1 MLISHEVPISL
12 LEESKSFNDYDYCLL
27 HLTAISEYKKYYQQA
42 IKEGRKVL
50 LDNSIFELG
59 DALTLEEVYQG
70 VLDIHPT
77 WVIVPDCL
85 DDTETTIERFQE
97 WEKRYPDLDVLTIG
111 VVQGKSLEDL
121 VRCYQYMSEHADKIA
136 ISFDSKAY
144 DELSIFEEDKLERW
158 CNGRQIFIKY
168 LVDNNIWN
176 DAKPHHLLGC
186 SYAKEFSQPLYNE
199 LSIETIDT
207 SNPIV
212 AAIKHL
218 RYKLYGLDEKPSV
231 KLCDLINYSLDAEQR
246 EFVTYNTQIF
256 KKICGKNK
264 WIAFFSQTGGEIVN
278 LSKRLGRWPD
288 LIVTNRRDFNGVVD
302 ELPRGLIYKIPEKPC
317 IEDYRSALFGI
328 DKKTALITLHG
339 YLRVVPAEI
348 CDYNIFNLHP
358 GLITR
363 YPELKGFNPQEK
375 AYKLHL
381 PVSGVV
387 IHKVIPEVDSGE
399 ILIEK
404 PLPIEDKSLEEIY
417 VELHDLATEAWVE
430 FLKGVLC

>member
-12 LEESKSFNDYDYCLL
+12 LEESRSFNDYDYCLL
-27 HLTAISEYKKYYQQA
+27 HLTAIPEYKKYYQQA

-70 VLDIHPT
+70 VMDIHPT

-85 DDTETTIERFQE
+85 DDTETTIGRFQE

-136 ISFDSKAY
+136 ISFDSVAY
-144 DELSIFEEDKLERW
+144 DELSFEEDKLERW
-158 CNGRQIFIKY
+158 CNGRQLFIKY
-168 LVDNNIWN
+168 LVENNVWN
-176 DAKPHHLLGC
+176 EQKPHHLLGC

-199 LSIETIDT
+199 LNIETIDT

-212 AAIKHL
+212 AAIKYL
-218 RYKLYGLDEKPSV
+218 KYKSYGLDEKPSV
-231 KLCDLINYSLDAEQR
+231 KLCDLIEYTLDEKQK
-246 EFVTYNTQIF
+246 ELVKYNTQVF

-278 LSKRLGRWPD
+278 LSKKLGRWPD
-288 LIVTNRRDFNGVVD
+288 LIVTNRQDLDGVVK
-302 ELPRGLIYKIPEKPC
+302 ELPRDLIRKIPEKPR
-317 IEDYRSALFGI
+317 IEDYRDALFGI

-348 CDYNIFNLHP
+348 CDYNILNLHP

-387 IHKVIPEVDSGE
+387 IHRVIPEVDSGE
-399 ILIEK
+399 ILVER
-404 PLPIEDKSLEEIY
+404 PLNIKDKSLDEIY
-417 VELHDLATEAWVE
+417 KELHDIATEAWME
-430 FLKGVLC
+430 VLEEKLC